1 MKFISALLLLT
12 SMVEV
17 YAQQDFVNKMVLVR
31 GEPVGKTLPGYPVTV
46 QTVAQCNRFC
56 MQASGCVYALY
67 RRSVSPP
74 YRSNCW
80 LKADSVVKPQGQG
93 VYCLRGFTCRSSKK
107 TPFPSLPPSPTP
119 TPLPPSGPPA
129 ALSGFS
135 SLSDVEPVGGT
146 LPGFPLYNLDASS
159 CQERCRQ
166 AADCKYVLF
175 KREPT
180 QSICWIKPSD
190 CELKPL
196 GQGVMCPNDG
206 SSTCASFQ
214 KDSTVQ
220 PSPSTP
226 PRPSPTPPPPS
237 GPPAALSGFS
247 SLSDV
252 EPVGGTLP

>member
-1 MKFISALLLLT
+1 M
-12 SMVEV
+12 
-17 YAQQDFVNKMVLVR
+17 
-31 GEPVGKTLPGYPVTV
+31 
-46 QTVAQCNRFC
+46 
-56 MQASGCVYALY
+56 
-67 RRSVSPP
+67 
-74 YRSNCW
+74 
-80 LKADSVVKPQGQG
+80 
-93 VYCLRGFTCRSSKK
+93 LR
-107 TPFPSLPPSPTP
+107 
-119 TPLPPSGPPA
+119 PPA
-129 ALSGFS
+129 AVSGFS

-237 GPPAALSGFS
+237 GPPAAVSGFS

-252 EPVGGTLP
+252 EPVGGTLPGFPLYNLDASSCQERCRQAADCKYVLFKREPTQSICWIKPSDCELKPLGQGVMCPNDGSCLTFTKAA